1 MKIEIEYWPENS
13 LPPSTLKNGLDFIHR
28 RFKEVW
34 NIHRIDVTKQILLKR
49 KNVILLNN
57 SNIIGCLGIEKDGE
71 LTNACIE
78 KNVNGVNKLIDL
90 IHTAYK
96 FADLECLYVMV
107 PISKTGSA
115 YAFLNSG
122 MRLDLPLK
130 LKRLQYIKDRRSVTL
145 VRLSI
150 DIKNYK
156 SENTSNSKNYI
167 ELVLKKISQL
177 NIISNKLQ
185 LPEEII
191 Q

>member
-1 MKIEIEYWPENS
+1 MKIEYWPENS
-13 LPPSTLKNGLDFIHR
+13 LPPSTSKNGLDFIHR

-49 KNVILLNN
+49 KNVILLDN
-57 SNIIGCLGIEKDGE
+57 SNIIGWLGIEKDGE

-78 KNVNGVNKLIDL
+78 KNFHGVNKLIDL

-96 FADLECLYVMV
+96 FVDLKCLYVMV

-115 YAFLNSG
+115 YAFLNTG
-122 MRLDLPLK
+122 MRLNFPLK
-130 LKRLQYIKDRRSVTL
+130 LKRLQYTKDKRSVTL

-156 SENTSNSKNYI
+156 SENTSNSKKYV
-167 ELVLKKISQL
+167 ELVLRKISQL

-191 Q
+191 L